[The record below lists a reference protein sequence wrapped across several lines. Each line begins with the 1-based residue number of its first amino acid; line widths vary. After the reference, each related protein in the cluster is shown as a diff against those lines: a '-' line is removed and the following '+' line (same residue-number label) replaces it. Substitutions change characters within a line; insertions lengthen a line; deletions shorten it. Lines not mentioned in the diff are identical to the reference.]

1 MIPGSAVESV
11 LQGDG
16 VGRSRRSG
24 RALSL
29 GTLILIRWISLVF
42 QIALL
47 ALAHLVFELR
57 LPILACGATIAVGF
71 AVNLGLGVVGQRGR
85 LVSDVEA
92 TLQLGFDL
100 LQLSALLYLTGAISR
115 IPNGSMTPPV
125 R

>member
-100 LQLSALLYLTGAISR
+100 LQLSALLYLTGGVIDPFGILLIA
-115 IPNGSMTPPV
+115 PV